1 VQNRITDAQRPLRL
15 INYNTTHC
23 ITISRDSFFFEQFP
37 LDGNGASALPLS
49 VEDPHPSISSI
60 SQLPIVSD
68 ISNHFPPLPRQFLPC
83 SSVVQLPGAIPSSLD
98 DLSSSSRLQEQCSL
112 IIQQPFF
119 PNEVVDNQLS
129 SSSSPASLDDSTEED
144 FYGFEPVARRSNR
157 LRTPKNTMSLLAVLT
172 VSSDSTIS
180 DIDTIDPCNS
190 FSYQEAVLGCDV
202 FWFTAMQIEMSC
214 METNHTLTLT
224 SLPPD
229 HVAIKVRWM
238 YKVKRYIDGSIKR
251 RRARL
256 VVKGFTQRPGI
267 DFTETSYA
275 PVPMILQFL
284 EYDSLQAILAIAA
297 VDYLDLF

>member
-1 VQNRITDAQRPLRL
+1 
-15 INYNTTHC
+15 
-23 ITISRDSFFFEQFP
+23 
-37 LDGNGASALPLS
+37 
-49 VEDPHPSISSI
+49 
-60 SQLPIVSD
+60 
-68 ISNHFPPLPRQFLPC
+68 
-83 SSVVQLPGAIPSSLD
+83 
-98 DLSSSSRLQEQCSL
+98 
-112 IIQQPFF
+112 
-119 PNEVVDNQLS
+119 
-129 SSSSPASLDDSTEED
+129 
-144 FYGFEPVARRSNR
+144 
-157 LRTPKNTMSLLAVLT
+157 MSLLAVPT

-190 FSYQEAVLGCDV
+190 FSYQEAVLGCDSV

-256 VVKGFTQRPGI
+256 LVKGFTQRPGI

-275 PVPMILQFL
+275 PVPMILFNFSNMILFKLFL
-284 EYDSLQAILAIAA
+284 LLLPSTISIYFNLMLHPPIFRAHL
-297 VDYLDLF
+297 